1 MVSHIVSLINI
12 CKYFLRG
19 NVEMKRSFFILI
31 LTVSLTSFINAC
43 GKEQPKQITGVLTFI
58 AGDTVLNGRSA
69 AVGAEVRKGD
79 RIETKENSCA
89 VIQFFNSSLITLHEK
104 TSVNIETLIARSTS
118 NGGKNE
124 IAVYQDR
131 GTTFS
136 KIMKNEASFST
147 RTKTTI
153 AAVRGTAYTFTVDKK
168 AENADIRLLHGK
180 VDVLPLTAKDA
191 VKPDSLTDGEKI
203 TATGRGN
210 KQKKTSLSPDETEK
224 LSALDTINILPSD
237 KIIKGGYKPEEV
249 VPENALEFLL
259 ETDKGRITYKHI
271 HSKGRIFNTHVSY
284 DIFKTIPV
292 KTGASRSNESRTTRT
307 DKKPVIQKKS
317 DSSEAKSGTSSG
329 RTGSGAEKEI
339 GSALPAHGKVSAA
352 ADSRQEPHALTNKD
366 LAVKYG
372 KLSTVYTN
380 DGREYVGVFRQ
391 AGNSIELI
399 TTKGTV
405 RIPAADVRK
414 ISPYN
419 L

>member
-1 MVSHIVSLINI
+1 
-12 CKYFLRG
+12 
-19 NVEMKRSFFILI
+19 MKRSFLILI
-31 LTVSLTSFINAC
+31 LTFSLTSFISAC
-43 GKEQPKQITGVLTFI
+43 GKEQPKQISGVLTFI
-58 AGDTVLNGRSA
+58 AGDTVLNDKPA
-69 AVGAEVRKGD
+69 AVGEEVRKGD

-124 IAVYQDR
+124 VAVYQDK

-136 KIMKNEASFST
+136 KIMKNEATFST

-180 VDVLPLTAKDA
+180 VDVLPNNANDA
-191 VKPDSLTDGEKI
+191 IKPDSLIDGEKI
-203 TATGRGN
+203 IATGRRN
-210 KQKKTSLSPDETEK
+210 KPEKTSLSPKETEK

-237 KIIKGGYKPEEV
+237 KIVKGEYKPNEV
-249 VPENALEFLL
+249 VPENALGFLL
-259 ETDKGRITYKHI
+259 ETDEGKITYKHV
-271 HSKGRIFNTHVSY
+271 HSRGRIFNTHVTY
-284 DIFKTIPV
+284 DIYKTVPV
-292 KTGASRSNESRTTRT
+292 KTGASRSNGTETNRTT
-307 DKKPVIQKKS
+307 KKPVTQNQSNSS
-317 DSSEAKSGTSSG
+317 DTKSGNSSG
-329 RTGSGAEKEI
+329 HTRSGSEKEI
-339 GSALPAHGKVSAA
+339 GSALPTHGKVSAA
-352 ADSRQEPHALTNKD
+352 AADARQESHDITNKD

-380 DGREYVGVFRQ
+380 DGKEYVGVFRQ

-405 RIPAADVRK
+405 RIPTADVRK
-414 ISPYN
+414 VSPYN